1 MMRRVA
7 TRRLGDSASAMA
19 TDARARATRA
29 VYLRETVISKLR
41 LARTLSDT
49 AVYKSYARRSELAMK
64 YTLTIY
70 EQRKMLFLA
79 VAHAMATMVVW
90 SHFFLVKYRATAK
103 VPRGANLY
111 WWKRLTPPFEFGA
124 MHAILFQMAL
134 LPLTMARQS
143 VAALSTTSFG
153 RKFVPLHK
161 VVAMHI
167 HLGYVMV
174 SFVFA
179 STILFFVF
187 FGQGCAQQKSGK
199 EPTPGGQH
207 TFCHK
212 MTSEIMATGLAIMGC
227 LLLVAVTSYARNR
240 IKYEIFYY
248 VHHFVF
254 IMFALAIAHTL
265 DDKARRGQ
273 VRSQNFKWFSASL
286 VWYLTDRLQASFNI
300 RDCDVVECVALGDDE
315 PESRKVVHLRIVR
328 PETFI
333 FRPGQYVFI
342 NDRNIDYTWHPYS
355 IASSPHEDTIDFYI
369 EVMSTSRVDG
379 ANSWTNKLWRDA
391 RDGFVSKM
399 RINGPYGTGFND
411 IDDKT
416 QIVAIGAGT
425 GIVPMLSLAKAKVN
439 EFVRMNAQARL
450 SDLAARDA
458 KNRKFAD
465 NYFKESYTLKDFV
478 YKQLGLAKK
487 ESKASE
493 MWASRSVQD
502 IFLHKQCAWREAK
515 LREEGDNATKRHYE
529 RLLTKNVLHEVVDL
543 TQIGFPLLD
552 LTSIALLLSF
562 SKNFAI
568 ATQAMREVPLWA
580 FFVCHCYFF
589 VHWVFT
595 RMNAP
600 IWWID
605 LIFNA
610 TSTVAFTAWYNLIRE
625 DRKEWNVYMIWAFA
639 ALSVYRIARISSDVL
654 LTGTPG
660 SRAVNAYLEKTGDA
674 TSVTEKFTLIFMT
687 PQVDFCQILWRDLDS
702 LHQSITKNY
711 GEQASRVFDIQVYC
725 TSRDSAENEELKKRV
740 KGTSLGAAG
749 ALHMERP
756 DLDEITLRPVLQQV
770 LKDQF
775 TGEDRPSFT
784 ASLVAFCGG
793 TQLGSKIALAV
804 VRSRARV
811 KAFTENHSIEFLQE
825 NYGQATP
832 AKDRGRASF
841 KQVRVEP
848 APTVSGVVGNIVNVG
863 RAAANVAA
871 AALKTVGPKTTKTSN

>member
-1 MMRRVA
+1 MPDDGAAPEGAMTA
-7 TRRLGDSASAMA
+7 T
-19 TDARARATRA
+19 RATRHRA
-29 VYLRETVISKLR
+29 IYLRETIHSKLR
-41 LARTLSDT
+41 LVRTLSDT
-49 AVYKSYARRSELAMK
+49 RVYESYAPRSASTIGMTMTLYERRK
-64 YTLTIY
+64 I
-70 EQRKMLFLA
+70 LFLG
-79 VAHAMATMVVW
+79 VAHALGTMVVW
-90 SHFFLVKYRATAK
+90 AHFFLIKYRARHPGLRA
-103 VPRGANLY
+103 ANLY

-143 VAALSTTSFG
+143 VAALSMTYFG
-153 RKFVPLHK
+153 KKFLPLHK

-187 FGQGCAQQKSGK
+187 FGQACAQQKSGK
-199 EPTPGGQH
+199 EPTPGGKH

-227 LLLVAVTSYARNR
+227 LLLVAATSYARNR

-286 VWYLTDRLQASFNI
+286 VWYLTDRLQAAFNT

-315 PESRKVVHLRIVR
+315 PESRKVVHMRVLRPR
-328 PETFI
+328 TFI

-379 ANSWTNKLWRDA
+379 ANSWTHKLWHDA
-391 RDGFVSKM
+391 RAGFVSKI

-411 IDDKT
+411 IEDKT

-439 EFVRMNAQARL
+439 EFSRMNAQARL
-450 SDLAARDA
+450 NDLAARDA
-458 KNRKFAD
+458 KNREFAQ
-465 NYFKESYTLKDFV
+465 NYSRESYTLKDLL
-478 YKQLGLAKK
+478 YKSLGL
-487 ESKASE
+487 EMKASSE
-493 MWASRSVQD
+493 KWENLSVQA
-502 IFLHKQCAWREAK
+502 ILLNKQYTWREKK
-515 LREEGDNATKRHYE
+515 LREAGDNATKRHYKK
-529 RLLTKNVLHEVVDL
+529 LLANSILNEVVDL
-543 TQIGFPLLD
+543 TQIAFPL
-552 LTSIALLLSF
+552 IELLSVAFVISF
-562 SKNFAI
+562 SQNHALV
-568 ATQAMREVPLWA
+568 TQAMRELPLWM
-580 FFVCHCYFF
+580 FFGCHCYFF
-589 VHWVFT
+589 CHWMLT
-595 RMNAP
+595 KMNTP
-600 IWWID
+600 IWWVD
-605 LIFNA
+605 LIINA
-610 TSTVAFTAWYNLIRE
+610 TSTVAFALWYNMIRE
-625 DRKEWNVYMIWAFA
+625 DRKLWSLYMIWAFG
-639 ALSVYRIARISSDVL
+639 ALSAYRIARISSDVL

-660 SRAVNAYLEKTGDA
+660 SRTVNAYLERTGDA
-674 TSVTEKFTLIFMT
+674 SSVTEKFTFVFMT
-687 PQVDFCQILWRDLDS
+687 PQCDFCEILWPDLES
-702 LHQSITKNY
+702 LHQTIAKNY
-711 GEQASRVFDIQVYC
+711 GDAAGRVFDIQVYC
-725 TSRDSAENEELKKRV
+725 TSKDSAENEVLQNYV
-740 KGTSLGAAG
+740 KGTALGAAG
-749 ALHMERP
+749 ALRMERP
-756 DLDEITLRPVLQQV
+756 DLDKLTSRPILDQV

-775 TGEDRPSFT
+775 TGENKPSFT
-784 ASLVAFCGG
+784 ANLVAFCGG

-832 AKDRGRASF
+832 AKDRGRASL
-841 KQVRVEP
+841 KRVSVVP
-848 APTVSGVVGNIVNVG
+848 TATVSRIVGGIKDVT
-863 RAAANVAA
+863 RTAANVAA
-871 AALKTVGPKTTKTSN
+871 VALKTVGPKTTKASK